1 MAVCCASTGASA
13 APTRSKTSRAIK
25 RRRAWLI
32 VDFIDIKLTDDNK
45 HAIVSQNISARLMF
59 VTRSHFLLGSMHHRH
74 GVAHRRV
81 SPVVRG
87 SSAGLLTVAIESNP
101 LQLDPRY
108 ATDANSVRI
117 GNLIYNSLLRADQ
130 KSQLQPELAENWRMV
145 DEKTY
150 LFELR
155 KDARF
160 HDGRPLTAAD
170 VKFTYESISDPN
182 SRSPKRGLLKPLHAV
197 KQIGPYQ
204 LEFQLDAVHAPFVE
218 QFTLGIVPLGS
229 SSREPSSLQPPP
241 GSGPFMIQSI
251 ESGERVWLKANPNAW
266 QGKPSLGGLIF
277 KVVPDAMV
285 RVLEFQKGAVDF
297 MQNDLEPDMLPW
309 LRQNTNADVDSALG
323 TTYQYIGI
331 NFTHPILRYAKCAK
345 RWPTRSIAI
354 ELFAICSKTL
364 SRRQWLVGAP
374 QLGL

>member
-1 MAVCCASTGASA
+1 MLLLSA
-13 APTRSKTSRAIK
+13 ACRP
-25 RRRAWLI
+25 
-32 VDFIDIKLTDDNK
+32 
-45 HAIVSQNISARLMF
+45 
-59 VTRSHFLLGSMHHRH
+59 
-74 GVAHRRV
+74 
-81 SPVVRG
+81 
-87 SSAGLLTVAIESNP
+87 SSADHPPDYLTIAIESNP

-130 KSQLQPELAENWRMV
+130 KSQLQPELAANWRML

-197 KQIGPYQ
+197 EQIGPYQ
-204 LEFQLDAVHAPFVE
+204 LKFVLNAVHAPFVE

-229 SSREPSSLQPPP
+229 SSREPSNLQPPL

-251 ESGERVWLKANPNAW
+251 ESGEQVWLKANPNAW

-309 LRQNTNADVDSALG
+309 LRHHTKADVESAPG

-331 NFTHPILRYAKCAK
+331 NFTHPILRQRKVRQALAYAIDRDRIIRHLLKDTVASANGLLAPLNWAYDEAVPRWPYDPVRAK
-345 RWPTRSIAI
+345 RLLDEAGFSDPDGNGPQPRFRLS
-354 ELFAICSKTL
+354 FKTTNIDL
-364 SRRQWLVGAP
+364 AAPHRRGAERTTPGSRHRAGNP
-374 QLGL
+374 QL